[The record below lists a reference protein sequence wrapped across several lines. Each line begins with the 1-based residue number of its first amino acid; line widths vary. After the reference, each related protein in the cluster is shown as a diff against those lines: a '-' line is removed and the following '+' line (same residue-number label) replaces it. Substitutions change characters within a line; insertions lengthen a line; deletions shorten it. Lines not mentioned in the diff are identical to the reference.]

1 MTTVGCD
8 AGLTSTTFH
17 GSPLNPLLCGSSICE
32 SAQSKFIRL
41 VCRKQTITFI
51 LTFMLS
57 FGAHVLPRIYMQQW
71 VRVPSECNQ
80 LTQDHARVQISAL
93 SEPGSRWCCNNT
105 DKPEHGIAKKWEEE
119 MRETETR
126 VQTGRMRCYPYGFM
140 MVLGRRH
147 RLTAKVFLPL
157 GGAWGRSH
165 VWENKKEY
173 KNCFYKYP
181 QAGLKFIVQDAK
193 RMLQG
198 TEKSAVLG
206 KLFVSWLAVTLHAA
220 WWIGT
225 GKEKARYSERYT
237 EANNI
242 YMQHVW
248 RVMEYWIS
256 V

>member
-32 SAQSKFIRL
+32 SAQSKVIRL

-57 FGAHVLPRIYMQQW
+57 FGAHVLPRIYMQQR
-71 VRVPSECNQ
+71 VRVPFECNQ

-126 VQTGRMRCYPYGFM
+126 VQTGRMRCYPYGFT

-157 GGAWGRSH
+157 GGA
-165 VWENKKEY
+165 
-173 KNCFYKYP
+173 
-181 QAGLKFIVQDAK
+181 
-193 RMLQG
+193 
-198 TEKSAVLG
+198 
-206 KLFVSWLAVTLHAA
+206 
-220 WWIGT
+220 
-225 GKEKARYSERYT
+225 
-237 EANNI
+237 
-242 YMQHVW
+242 
-248 RVMEYWIS
+248 
-256 V
+256 